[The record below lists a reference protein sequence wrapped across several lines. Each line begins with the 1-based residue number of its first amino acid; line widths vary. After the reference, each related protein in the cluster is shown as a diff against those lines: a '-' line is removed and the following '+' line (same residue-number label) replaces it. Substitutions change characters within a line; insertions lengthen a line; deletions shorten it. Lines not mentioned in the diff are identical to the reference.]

1 MSKSAPWF
9 SEYEQF
15 GIPETLEPYPDE
27 PAHAFLYE
35 TADAHPEQGIVQL
48 GTKLTYP
55 ELVEHVDTLATAL
68 RERGVEKGDRVA
80 TILPTSI
87 QFVLADYAISRA
99 GGVHIPNDFLDAEED
114 LRYRLEQ
121 GDPEVLIGQD
131 NHRDLLLSLC
141 DELELDNLILTDI
154 EDYSEN
160 PPADHDNIEGIVEQ
174 SSTGGET
181 SSHNIEWLT
190 DVIENTE
197 ANPPEVKFDPEA
209 DVHTLLFTGGT
220 TGQPKGCLLT
230 HRNITVNALQG
241 TANMSR
247 MAQLMRGGETAL
259 MALPLY
265 HAYGYSVIHSLIELG
280 LDILVVPDARDT
292 DLMREYIAD
301 HDPIIM
307 MGVPTQFM
315 DIVDE
320 ELGQDIIG
328 ISGSAPLATETKDA
342 FEEKSTGVSQGYGLS
357 EMSPITHFNTRGLL
371 DMMTGEAS
379 DESGFD
385 QPTIGVPVPD
395 TEVKLVDVDSGEVI
409 PLDEAIEEEKEG
421 EMYLNGPQ
429 RMKGYLDSD
438 KQPFDDDGFVGTGDV
453 VKVDK
458 NGKFYVVDR
467 VKNMINVSGLKVYS
481 EEVDEVLFGHPGI
494 KRPAT
499 VGVPDPD
506 RPGSERVKV
515 YVEADP
521 EYDGELTPEDVIEY
535 LDGRVA
541 KHAIPSAVD
550 IVENIPLTDIGK
562 TDKKAL
568 RERNEGEAAE

>member
-1 MSKSAPWF
+1 MPESAPWF
-9 SEYEQF
+9 DEYEQF

-27 PAHAFLYE
+27 PAHSFLYE
-35 TADAHPEQGIVQL
+35 SADAHPEQGLVQL
-48 GTKLTYP
+48 GEKVTYP
-55 ELVEHVDTLATAL
+55 ALATQVDRLASAL
-68 RERGVEKGDRVA
+68 AERGVGKGDRVA

-99 GGVHIPNDFLDAEED
+99 GGVHIPNDFLDADDD

-121 GDPEVLIGQD
+121 GAPEVLIGQD
-131 NHRDLLLSLC
+131 DHRDLLRSLR
-141 DELELDNLILTDI
+141 DDLDIEHLILTDI
-154 EDYSEN
+154 EDYSED
-160 PPADHDNIEGIVEQ
+160 PPTEHDDVADA
-174 SSTGGET
+174 
-181 SSHNIEWLT
+181 EWLP
-190 DVIENTE
+190 DVLER
-197 ANPPEVKFDPEA
+197 ADDDPPDIGFDPAE

-230 HRNITVNALQG
+230 HRNVTANALQG

-265 HAYGYSVIHSLIELG
+265 HAYGYSVMHSLIELG
-280 LDILVVPDARDT
+280 LDVLTVPDARDT
-292 DLMREYIAD
+292 GMMRDLITEY
-301 HDPIIM
+301 DPIIM

-315 DIVDE
+315 EIVDE

-328 ISGSAPLATETKDA
+328 ISGSAPLASETKDA

-371 DMMTGEAS
+371 DMMTGGSS
-379 DESGFD
+379 DDSGFD
-385 QPTIGVPVPD
+385 QPTIGIPVPD
-395 TEVKLVDVDSGEVI
+395 TEVKLVDVDSGEPI
-409 PLDEAIEEEKEG
+409 PLEEAIEDEREG

-429 RMKGYLDSD
+429 RMQGYLDAD
-438 KQPFDDDGFVGTGDV
+438 KQPFDDEGFVSTGDIA
-453 VKVDK
+453 KIDES
-458 NGKFYVVDR
+458 GRFYVVDR

-481 EEVDEVLFGHPGI
+481 EEVDEELFGHPGI

-499 VGVPDPD
+499 VGVPDPE

-515 YVEADP
+515 YVEPDP
-521 EYDGELTPEDVIEY
+521 DYDGELTEEEVVEY

-541 KHAIPSAVD
+541 KHAVPSEVEV
-550 IVENIPLTDIGK
+550 VENIPLTDIGK
-562 TDKKAL
+562 TDKKTL
-568 RERNEGEAAE
+568 RERDEPEAEAAE

>member
-1 MSKSAPWF
+1 MPASAPWF
-9 SEYEQF
+9 SEYDQF
-15 GIPETLEPYPDE
+15 GIPETLEPYPDD

-48 GTKLTYP
+48 GTKVTYAELT
-55 ELVEHVDTLATAL
+55 EQVERLATAL
-68 RERGVEKGDRVA
+68 RDRGVEKGDRVA

-121 GDPEVLIGQD
+121 GNPEVLIGQD
-131 NHRDLLLSLC
+131 NHRDLLLSLH
-141 DELELDNLILTDI
+141 DDLELDNLILTDI

-160 PPADHDNIEGIVEQ
+160 PPSDHDDIEGV
-174 SSTGGET
+174 
-181 SSHNIEWLT
+181 EWLPE
-190 DVIENTE
+190 VIETTE
-197 ANPPEVKFDPEA
+197 AHPPEIEFDPEE

-230 HRNITVNALQG
+230 HRNVTANALQG

-247 MAQLMRGGETAL
+247 MAQLMRGSETAL

-280 LDILVVPDARDT
+280 LDILAVPDARDT
-292 DLMREYIAD
+292 DMMRTYITE

-307 MGVPTQFM
+307 LGVPTQFM
-315 DIVDE
+315 EIVDE
-320 ELGQDIIG
+320 ELRQDIIG

-342 FEEKSTGVSQGYGLS
+342 FEEQSTGVSQGYGLS

-379 DESGFD
+379 DASGFD

-409 PLDEAIEEEKEG
+409 SLEEAIAEEREG

-438 KQPFDDDGFVGTGDV
+438 KQPFDDEGFVGTGDV
-453 VKVDK
+453 VKVDEK
-458 NGKFYVVDR
+458 GRFYVVDR

-521 EYDGELTPEDVIEY
+521 EYDGLTPEDVIEY

-541 KHAIPSAVD
+541 KHAVPTE
-550 IVENIPLTDIGK
+550 VELVESIPLTDIGK

-568 RERNEGEAAE
+568 RERNEGEVEAAE

>member
-1 MSKSAPWF
+1 MPESAPWF
-9 SEYEQF
+9 DEYEQF

-27 PAHAFLYE
+27 PAHSVLYE
-35 TADAHPEQGIVQL
+35 SADAHPEQGLVQL
-48 GTKLTYP
+48 GEKVTYP
-55 ELVEHVDTLATAL
+55 ALATQVDRLASAL
-68 RERGVEKGDRVA
+68 TERGVGKGDRVA

-87 QFVLADYAISRA
+87 QFVLADYAISRT
-99 GGVHIPNDFLDAEED
+99 GGVHIPNDFLDADDD

-121 GDPEVLIGQD
+121 GAPEVLIGQD
-131 NHRDLLLSLC
+131 DHRDLLRSLR
-141 DELELDNLILTDI
+141 DDLDIEHLILTDI
-154 EDYSEN
+154 EDYSED
-160 PPADHDNIEGIVEQ
+160 PPSEHDDVADA
-174 SSTGGET
+174 
-181 SSHNIEWLT
+181 EWLP
-190 DVIENTE
+190 DVLER
-197 ANPPEVKFDPEA
+197 ADDDPPDIDFDPAE

-230 HRNITVNALQG
+230 HRNVTANALQG

-265 HAYGYSVIHSLIELG
+265 HAYGYSVMHSLIELG
-280 LDILVVPDARDT
+280 LDVLTVPDARDT
-292 DLMREYIAD
+292 GMMRDLITEY
-301 HDPIIM
+301 DPVIM

-315 DIVDE
+315 EIVDE

-328 ISGSAPLATETKDA
+328 ISGSAPLASETKDA

-371 DMMTGEAS
+371 DMMTGGS
-379 DESGFD
+379 TDDGGFD

-395 TEVKLVDVDSGEVI
+395 TEVKLVDVDSGEPI
-409 PLDEAIEEEKEG
+409 PLDEAIEEEREG

-429 RMKGYLDSD
+429 RMQGYLDAD
-438 KQPFDDDGFVGTGDV
+438 KQPFDDKGFVSTGDIA
-453 VKVDK
+453 KIDES
-458 NGKFYVVDR
+458 GRFYVVDR

-481 EEVDEVLFGHPGI
+481 EEVDEELFGHPGI

-499 VGVPDPD
+499 VGVPDPE

-515 YVEADP
+515 YVEPDP
-521 EYDGELTPEDVIEY
+521 DYDGELTEEEVVEY

-541 KHAIPSAVD
+541 KHAVPSE
-550 IVENIPLTDIGK
+550 VEVVESIPLTDIGK
-562 TDKKAL
+562 TDKKTL
-568 RERNEGEAAE
+568 RERDEPEAEAAE